1 MEQIAEMLDPS
12 QISVLFETMNVSGV
26 KNQKENPKNPPKK
39 KTQKIPQKRKPK
51 ILESRRFKDRV
62 KRIVIPVKTLFFT
75 SPEFRTNQSAS
86 IFTLVQCLI
95 KKIQYKLKGLSNSG
109 FNPQ

>member
-39 KTQKIPQKRKPK
+39 KKRLLVSPK
-51 ILESRRFKDRV
+51 LSISL
-62 KRIVIPVKTLFFT
+62 KRP
-75 SPEFRTNQSAS
+75 N
-86 IFTLVQCLI
+86 
-95 KKIQYKLKGLSNSG
+95 
-109 FNPQ
+109 